1 MKSSVLPSGSSPSGT
16 RTRATITK
24 PATAGWNQRERT
36 TSITPLIRPPSR
48 ARRTAPSSGLPRLL
62 AEQPLR
68 LEDHD
73 QDQVGEHDHGG
84 PVAADPAVGE
94 LLDDPDDEAAEHRA
108 AEVADAAHD
117 GGGER
122 DEAGAEALEEPHLR
136 LVERVDEA
144 GGARQQAAQQE
155 RERDRGVDVDAHE
168 PRGLGVLSGRAH
180 RLAEPAAR
188 DEGGEQDHERDRDPQ
203 RQRVL
208 ALEADPADRED
219 LL

>member
-36 TSITPLIRPPSR
+36 TSLTPLIRPPSR

-62 AEQPLR
+62 AEQSLR

-94 LLDDPDDEAAEHRA
+94 LLDDPDDEPAEHGA
-108 AEVADAAHD
+108 AEVADPAHHRR
-117 GGGER
+117 GEG
-122 DEAGAEALEEPHLR
+122 DQAGAEALEEPDLR
-136 LVERVDEA
+136 LVERVDETRRA
-144 GGARQQAAQQE
+144 GQEAAEQE
-155 RERDRGVDVDAHE
+155 RERD
-168 PRGLGVLSGRAH
+168 
-180 RLAEPAAR
+180 
-188 DEGGEQDHERDRDPQ
+188 
-203 RQRVL
+203 
-208 ALEADPADRED
+208 
-219 LL
+219 